1 MLGPIWSS
9 VWVRLI
15 KKKKDKKDNGIAISQ
30 FFWCYG
36 IGQLVIQKK
45 NLVSCNFYNV
55 TFYLILLPES
65 NSLLI
70 FKYICKPEFH

>member
-1 MLGPIWSS
+1 MLDPIWSS

-36 IGQLVIQKK
+36 IGQLVIQKTTTM
-45 NLVSCNFYNV
+45 LVSCTFYNV

-65 NSLLI
+65 N
-70 FKYICKPEFH
+70 FQVHM